1 VTFNH
6 GVEGSSPSALTIEIN
21 NLVEYQTL
29 SKSSCVC
36 DVSTNRLPPPWL
48 FPCGRP
54 GPYIFGVNQEV
65 FYAPSSRPGST
76 RWRGI
81 TTNSRW
87 PFVRMAEAALK
98 TRDLRRTP
106 SPKHLEKRRSGPSW
120 NRLTTLTYK
129 SGPTVGE
136 QLPRS
141 LFLKISC
148 RALRSEFADSHSQL
162 QEARW

>member
-54 GPYIFGVNQEV
+54 GALYLRCEPGGLLCSV
-65 FYAPSSRPGST
+65 FTTRKHPLARDNHELPVAICENGRSSFKDAGFAA
-76 RWRGI
+76 
-81 TTNSRW
+81 NA
-87 PFVRMAEAALK
+87 FAEAFGEA
-98 TRDLRRTP
+98 TLRT
-106 SPKHLEKRRSGPSW
+106 KLE
-120 NRLTTLTYK
+120 
-129 SGPTVGE
+129 
-136 QLPRS
+136 
-141 LFLKISC
+141 
-148 RALRSEFADSHSQL
+148 
-162 QEARW
+162 